1 MATAKEDNFDP
12 FAPVQS
18 DSDIKRTPKATS
30 PELANIV
37 SKQLSQKEL
46 DRYIAM
52 MQAAV
57 QENWKVPASLG
68 TVTDPLVEVYL
79 TRKGEVEKII
89 IIEKSGNAAMDNS
102 LIEAIK
108 RAAPFKLPA
117 QQYEAFRVNRIRFH
131 PLK

>member
-1 MATAKEDNFDP
+1 MEENFDP

-18 DSDIKRTPKATS
+18 KSDIRRTPKATS

-37 SKQLSQKEL
+37 SKQLSQKEI

-57 QENWKVPASLG
+57 QEHWKVPASLG
-68 TVTDPLVEVYL
+68 TLTDPLVEVRL
-79 TRKGEVEKII
+79 SRKGEVETIAI
-89 IIEKSGNAAMDNS
+89 LESSGNPAMDDS
-102 LIEAIK
+102 LIRAIK
-108 RAAPFKLPA
+108 AAAPFTLPR
-117 QQYEAFRVNRIRFH
+117 QQYEAFRTNRIRFH